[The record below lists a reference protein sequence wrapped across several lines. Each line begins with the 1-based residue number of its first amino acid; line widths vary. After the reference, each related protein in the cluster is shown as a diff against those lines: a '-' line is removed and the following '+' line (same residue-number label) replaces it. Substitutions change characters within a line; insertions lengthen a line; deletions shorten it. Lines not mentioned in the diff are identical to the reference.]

1 MCERM
6 EYKLTIPHMLPNL
19 NNYIA
24 AERAHWRK
32 AANMKEEEENKIIA
46 ECRTQLRGVRITK
59 PVFIRYLWV
68 EKNEKR
74 DRDNIAFAKKF
85 IQDALIGAGVLKNDG
100 WKEITGFRDDF
111 IVDKKKPRVEVTII
125 ERE

>member
-1 MCERM
+1 M
-6 EYKLTIPHMLPNL
+6 EYKLIIPHTLPNL
-19 NNYIA
+19 NDYIA

-32 AANMKEEEENKIIA
+32 AANMKEESENAIIS
-46 ECRTQLRGVRITK
+46 ECRSQLRGVRITK

-125 ERE
+125 EKG